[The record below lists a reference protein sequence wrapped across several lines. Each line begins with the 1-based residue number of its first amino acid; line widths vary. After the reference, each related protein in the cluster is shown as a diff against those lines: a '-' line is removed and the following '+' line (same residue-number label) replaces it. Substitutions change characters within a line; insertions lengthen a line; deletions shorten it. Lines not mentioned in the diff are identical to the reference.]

1 MSPSLFGS
9 LIMNNFDMPA
19 RPVSRRWFLAAG
31 TAAVTSA
38 IASAWLID

>member
-19 RPVSRRWFLAAG
+19 RPVSRRWFLAG